1 MNYDEQ
7 SVNRKLEELNS
18 QSIKYRRKF
27 STIAGTLILVTV
39 LSASVIAASVGY
51 GMLRGILDN
60 TPEFDP
66 NRVVPTGFY
75 SVIYNSR
82 GDEAER
88 LVGSNANRVEAKY
101 DEFPQDLVDAF
112 VAIEDSR
119 FWQHE
124 GIDFRSILRAITGIL
139 TDSYSGGGST
149 ITQQLIKNTVF
160 EGGMENSG
168 GARLERKIQEQY
180 LALQLTK
187 TMDRKTILTNYLN
200 TINLGNDTLGVK
212 SAAMRY
218 FGKDVADLTLS
229 ECAVIAGITQNPSR
243 YNPITHPEEN
253 NSRREVIL
261 GEMYRQGY
269 ITREEQDMALSDKV
283 YDRIQNVNV
292 ETTGHRSAYSYYTDE
307 LIEQVKDALKERYG
321 YTDTQAYNM
330 IYTGG
335 LRIYT
340 PQDPDL
346 QAIVDE
352 EMKNPANYD
361 AERFSAEYRLSVKSA
376 DGTTNHYSQEHL
388 HRFIRQSG
396 AYPGFDGLFNTEE
409 ELKAWVE
416 QYRNSVV
423 TEQDTVLGET
433 LNVVPE
439 PQASFVL
446 IEQSTGYV
454 RAISGGRGEKN
465 ASRTLNRATD
475 TLRQPGSTF
484 KIITTFAPAL
494 DTCGATLATTYYDA
508 PYSFGSKVF
517 KNWWGDNW
525 TGYQNI
531 RDGII
536 YSMNIVALKCMAETV
551 TPQLG
556 VDYAKRMGI
565 TTLSAQDLNLS
576 TALGGIT
583 KGVTNLDLTN
593 SFATIAA
600 GGIYR
605 KPLFFTR
612 ITDRNGKLILDNVP
626 EKRQV
631 LKESTAWLLTDAMAE
646 SMKANTLYQTF
657 GVGIHSTGT
666 AAAIPGMSCAG
677 KSGTTSD
684 NVDVWFVGYT
694 PYYTAGIWG
703 GCDAN
708 QTLKNADAG
717 INNGGT
723 NYHKRIWN
731 RIMTR
736 IHDGMD
742 DPGFLRPAD
751 IVEAEVCR
759 KSGKLPVAG
768 VCENDPRGTP
778 VYTEY
783 FAQGTVPT
791 EVCDRHVRVTI
802 CKESGERSTD
812 KCPAEETEQKT
823 FMVVPENEGDTDDSL
838 YVMPDYCILHD
849 PHARETDPER
859 ENREDEEEETEEEE

>member
-1 MNYDEQ
+1 
-7 SVNRKLEELNS
+7 
-18 QSIKYRRKF
+18 
-27 STIAGTLILVTV
+27 
-39 LSASVIAASVGY
+39 
-51 GMLRGILDN
+51 
-60 TPEFDP
+60 
-66 NRVVPTGFY
+66 
-75 SVIYNSR
+75 
-82 GDEAER
+82 
-88 LVGSNANRVEAKY
+88 
-101 DEFPQDLVDAF
+101 
-112 VAIEDSR
+112 
-119 FWQHE
+119 
-124 GIDFRSILRAITGIL
+124 
-139 TDSYSGGGST
+139 
-149 ITQQLIKNTVF
+149 
-160 EGGMENSG
+160 
-168 GARLERKIQEQY
+168 
-180 LALQLTK
+180 
-187 TMDRKTILTNYLN
+187 
-200 TINLGNDTLGVK
+200 
-212 SAAMRY
+212 
-218 FGKDVADLTLS
+218 
-229 ECAVIAGITQNPSR
+229 
-243 YNPITHPEEN
+243 
-253 NSRREVIL
+253 
-261 GEMYRQGY
+261 
-269 ITREEQDMALSDKV
+269 
-283 YDRIQNVNV
+283 
-292 ETTGHRSAYSYYTDE
+292 
-307 LIEQVKDALKERYG
+307 
-321 YTDTQAYNM
+321 
-330 IYTGG
+330 
-335 LRIYT
+335 
-340 PQDPDL
+340 
-346 QAIVDE
+346 
-352 EMKNPANYD
+352 
-361 AERFSAEYRLSVKSA
+361 
-376 DGTTNHYSQEHL
+376 
-388 HRFIRQSG
+388 
-396 AYPGFDGLFNTEE
+396 
-409 ELKAWVE
+409 
-416 QYRNSVV
+416 
-423 TEQDTVLGET
+423 
-433 LNVVPE
+433 
-439 PQASFVL
+439 
-446 IEQSTGYV
+446 
-454 RAISGGRGEKN
+454 
-465 ASRTLNRATD
+465 
-475 TLRQPGSTF
+475 
-484 KIITTFAPAL
+484 
-494 DTCGATLATTYYDA
+494 
-508 PYSFGSKVF
+508 
-517 KNWWGDNW
+517 
-525 TGYQNI
+525 
-531 RDGII
+531 
-536 YSMNIVALKCMAETV
+536 MNIVALKCMAETV

-823 FMVVPENEGDTDDSL
+823 FKVVPENEGDTDDTL

-859 ENREDEEEETEEEE
+859 ENREDEDEETEEEE